1 MGKPKIPPRL
11 PGLIDAH
18 CHLDYAPMS
27 ADLQACFEA
36 GSAAGIVQYVHVG
49 CSPESIERAVTLADT
64 HTQVFAVVGVHPH
77 EAKHTDAAIL
87 DRLREHAKNPNVVAI
102 GETGLDY
109 HYDLSPRE
117 DQRRSFAEHVELS
130 RELDMPVVLHVR
142 DAHEEALSIVA
153 EAKPRTEMPGMV
165 HCFTAGPDEAR
176 AWLDLG
182 FHISYSGISTFKKA
196 QEIRDAVALTPDD
209 RILVETDAP
218 YLAPE
223 PLRGRKN
230 TPANVAFTCARL
242 AEVRGQ
248 TAEALALQ
256 AAQNT
261 RALLRMPEAAP
272 LAPPAGHDGEA
283 NAGA

>member
-1 MGKPKIPPRL
+1 MAKTPKLPPHL

-18 CHLDYAPMS
+18 CHLDYAPMAS
-27 ADLQACFEA
+27 DLAACFEA
-36 GSAAGIVQYVHVG
+36 GTAAGVQQYVHVG
-49 CSPESIERAVTLADT
+49 CSPDSIERAVTLANT
-64 HTQVFAVVGVHPH
+64 HAQVFAVVGIHPH
-77 EAKHTDAAIL
+77 DAKHTDDALL
-87 DRLREHAKNPNVVAI
+87 DRLRDHAKNPKVVAI

-117 DQRRSFAEHVELS
+117 AQRRSFAQHIELS

-142 DAHEEALSIVA
+142 DAHEEALAIVT
-153 EAKPRTEMPGMV
+153 EAKPRAEMPGMV

-196 QEIRDAVALTPDD
+196 QDIRDAVALTPDD

-242 AEVRGQ
+242 AEVRG
-248 TAEALALQ
+248 TTPEALARQ

-261 RALLRMPEAAP
+261 RALLRMPEPAP
-272 LAPPAGHDGEA
+272 TEPGAPSAPTA
-283 NAGA
+283 